1 MEKKILI
8 ATYSWSGYT
17 KRLANQIAKLLP
29 GADQYQIAV
38 PAGTYDLT
46 DMYAT
51 SDRAKNQLATGELP
65 PLANPIPELDQY
77 DLILVGSPVWSG
89 QPVVPVKQFLNQLTN
104 FAGYLAPFYTDAGVA
119 GDFEAT
125 FKEWAP
131 QVTVLPGQ
139 EGSTQL
145 QDWVKAVTSN

>member
-1 MEKKILI
+1 
-8 ATYSWSGYT
+8 
-17 KRLANQIAKLLP
+17 
-29 GADQYQIAV
+29 
-38 PAGTYDLT
+38 
-46 DMYAT
+46 MYAT

-77 DLILVGSPVWSG
+77 DLILVGSPNVERKRRGVVASAVGSG
-89 QPVVPVKQFLNQLTN
+89 QPAVPVKQFLNQLTN
-104 FAGYLAPFYTDAGVA
+104 FAGHLAPFYTDAGVA
-119 GDFEAT
+119 GNFEAT

-145 QDWVKAVTSN
+145 KDWVKAVTSN

>member
-89 QPVVPVKQFLNQLTN
+89 QPAVPVKQFLNQLTN
-104 FAGYLAPFYTDAGVA
+104 FAGQLAPFYTDAGVA

-145 QDWVKAVTSN
+145 KDWVKAVTSN

>member
-8 ATYSWSGYT
+8 ATYSWSGHT
-17 KRLANQIAKLLP
+17 KRLADQIAKLLP

-51 SDRAKNQLATGELP
+51 SDRTKNQLATGELP

-77 DLILVGSPVWSG
+77 NLILVGSPVWSG
-89 QPVVPVKQFLNQLTN
+89 QPAVPVKQFLNQLTN
-104 FAGYLAPFYTDAGVA
+104 FAGHLAPFYTDAGSLTRFPKMPVPLL
-119 GDFEAT
+119 G
-125 FKEWAP
+125 
-131 QVTVLPGQ
+131 
-139 EGSTQL
+139 
-145 QDWVKAVTSN
+145 

>member
-77 DLILVGSPVWSG
+77 DLILVGSPV
-89 QPVVPVKQFLNQLTN
+89 
-104 FAGYLAPFYTDAGVA
+104 
-119 GDFEAT
+119 
-125 FKEWAP
+125 
-131 QVTVLPGQ
+131 
-139 EGSTQL
+139 
-145 QDWVKAVTSN
+145 

>member
-1 MEKKILI
+1 
-8 ATYSWSGYT
+8 
-17 KRLANQIAKLLP
+17 
-29 GADQYQIAV
+29 
-38 PAGTYDLT
+38 
-46 DMYAT
+46 MYAT

-89 QPVVPVKQFLNQLTN
+89 QPAVPVKQFLNQLTN
-104 FAGYLAPFYTDAGVA
+104 LAGHLAPFYTDAGVA
-119 GDFEAT
+119 GNFEAT

-145 QDWVKAVTSN
+145 KDWVKAVTSN

>member
-77 DLILVGSPVWSG
+77 DLILVGPASG
-89 QPVVPVKQFLNQLTN
+89 
-104 FAGYLAPFYTDAGVA
+104 
-119 GDFEAT
+119 
-125 FKEWAP
+125 
-131 QVTVLPGQ
+131 PGQ
-139 EGSTQL
+139 
-145 QDWVKAVTSN
+145 AVLKPTH

>member
-8 ATYSWSGYT
+8 ATYSWSGHT
-17 KRLANQIAKLLP
+17 KRLADQIAKLLP

-77 DLILVGSPVWSG
+77 NLILVGSPV
-89 QPVVPVKQFLNQLTN
+89 PVTWPPFIPMPGSLTRFPKMPVPLL
-104 FAGYLAPFYTDAGVA
+104 G
-119 GDFEAT
+119 
-125 FKEWAP
+125 
-131 QVTVLPGQ
+131 
-139 EGSTQL
+139 
-145 QDWVKAVTSN
+145 

>member
-1 MEKKILI
+1 
-8 ATYSWSGYT
+8 
-17 KRLANQIAKLLP
+17 
-29 GADQYQIAV
+29 
-38 PAGTYDLT
+38 
-46 DMYAT
+46 MYAT

-89 QPVVPVKQFLNQLTN
+89 QSAVPVKQFLNQLTN
-104 FAGYLAPFYTDAGVA
+104 FAGHLAPFYTDAGVA
-119 GDFEAT
+119 GNFEAT

-145 QDWVKAVTSN
+145 KDWVKAVTSN

>member
-8 ATYSWSGYT
+8 ATYSWSGHT
-17 KRLANQIAKLLP
+17 KRLADQIAKLLS

-77 DLILVGSPVWSG
+77 NLILVGSPVWSG
-89 QPVVPVKQFLNQLTN
+89 QPAVPVKQFLNQLTN
-104 FAGYLAPFYTDAGVA
+104 FTGHRS
-119 GDFEAT
+119 
-125 FKEWAP
+125 
-131 QVTVLPGQ
+131 PGPLLYRCR
-139 EGSTQL
+139 GR
-145 QDWVKAVTSN
+145 